1 MATLVQPT
9 FTYTHCKSA
18 AVKKKK
24 KERAV
29 KSVKGL
35 LCSRISSHCD
45 NPRHGASYQLPGVFR
60 GKHSDVKITPHAAHE
75 RICKHSSLPFTTDAS
90 SFCCSSSHMHCNFP
104 ANICHSLLQIQF
116 HRFQTQV
123 SLYKCLSPSC
133 APFFFSSSVFSS
145 FLGAL
150 MPALLF
156 PLSQSRDLSITQF
169 TDAGIFPPLS
179 LAANISSS
187 LILLLS
193 PLLSSTSA
201 KIRAIEAKL
210 QMMEENPDDDY
221 SGPSAYVYNKP
232 PERKR
237 WEPYSKSH
245 HNNQSRP
252 FRKFRR

>member
-1 MATLVQPT
+1 MQPT
-9 FTYTHCKSA
+9 FKYTHCKSA

-123 SLYKCLSPSC
+123 SLYKWLSPSC
-133 APFFFSSSVFSS
+133 APFFFFLLRLLLVSRSTNARSS
-145 FLGAL
+145 F
-150 MPALLF
+150 
-156 PLSQSRDLSITQF
+156 
-169 TDAGIFPPLS
+169 PPQPELRS
-179 LAANISSS
+179 VHHSVHRRWYF
-187 LILLLS
+187 S
-193 PLLSSTSA
+193 PP
-201 KIRAIEAKL
+201 
-210 QMMEENPDDDY
+210 QPCC
-221 SGPSAYVYNKP
+221 
-232 PERKR
+232 
-237 WEPYSKSH
+237 
-245 HNNQSRP
+245 
-252 FRKFRR
+252 

>member
-150 MPALLF
+150 MPALLSPSARAEICPSLSSPTLVFFPPSALLLTF
-156 PLSQSRDLSITQF
+156 PLLLFCSS
-169 TDAGIFPPLS
+169 PLS
-179 LAANISSS
+179 CPARVLR
-187 LILLLS
+187 
-193 PLLSSTSA
+193 SA
-201 KIRAIEAKL
+201 
-210 QMMEENPDDDY
+210 P
-221 SGPSAYVYNKP
+221 
-232 PERKR
+232 
-237 WEPYSKSH
+237 
-245 HNNQSRP
+245 SRP
-252 FRKFRR
+252 SSR